1 MPREYNIAWND
12 NQRKRLNSAVRR
24 YNNAIRKA
32 VKSNPLAAELLPS
45 EVSYQELKADIT
57 TRRALNNTVNRLT
70 RAARPEALTF
80 VRQDDGSLVTRY
92 ERHEFA
98 VLKSVRERAKS
109 MRAKRLGVSQ
119 PKAGRIGSMTQA
131 SLSPDT
137 RKPSSMSAKSLRRF
151 LETQERELNMSSVEK
166 ARRYF
171 ANYTSALRTVYGGF
185 AEYDDAID
193 AIENAIIDLASKDFE
208 LLKRAIDESPSIKF
222 IYEPQGRDAKMQR
235 LVEYWSG
242 ISDWGKG

>member
-1 MPREYNIAWND
+1 MSREYNIAWTD
-12 NQRKRLNSAVRR
+12 NQRKRLNGAVRR

-32 VKSNPLAAELLPS
+32 AKANPLTADLLPS
-45 EVSYQELKADIT
+45 EVSYKELKAKIT

-70 RAARPEALTF
+70 RATRPDALTF

-109 MRAKRLGVSQ
+109 MRAKRMGIEQ
-119 PKAGRIGSMTQA
+119 PKVGRIGTITQA
-131 SLSPDT
+131 SLSPDK
-137 RKPSSMSAKSLRRF
+137 RKPSSMPATSLRRF

-171 ANYTSALRTVYGGF
+171 SNYTSALRTVFGGF
-185 AEYDDAID
+185 AEYDDSISV
-193 AIENAIIDLASKDFE
+193 IEDRIIALASKDFDA
-208 LLKRAIDESPSIKF
+208 LKKAIDESPSIKF
-222 IYEPQGRDAKMQR
+222 IYEPQARDAKLRR
-235 LVEYWSG
+235 LVEYWEG
-242 ISDWGKG
+242 V

>member
-45 EVSYQELKADIT
+45 EVSYQELKANIT

-70 RAARPEALTF
+70 RATQPEALTF

-109 MRAKRLGVSQ
+109 MRAKRMGIEQ
-119 PKAGRIGSMTQA
+119 PKAGRIGTINQA
-131 SLSPDT
+131 ALSRDT
-137 RKPSSMSAKSLRRF
+137 RKPSSLSAKSLRRF
-151 LETQERELNMSSVEK
+151 LETQEREMNMSSVEK

-171 ANYTSALRTVYGGF
+171 TNYTSAIRTVFGGF

-193 AIENAIIDLASKDFE
+193 SIENAILDLAEEDFG

-222 IYEPQGRDAKMQR
+222 IYEPQARDAKLQR
-235 LVEYWSG
+235 LVEYWTG
-242 ISDWGKG
+242 FQNGGKG

>member
-1 MPREYNIAWND
+1 MVRLPREYNIAWNE

-32 VKSNPLAAELLPS
+32 IKQNPQAAEFLPS
-45 EVSYQELKADIT
+45 EVSYKELKANIS

-70 RAARPEALTF
+70 RATRKDALTL

-109 MRAKRLGVSQ
+109 MRAKKAGIEQ
-119 PKAGRIGSMTQA
+119 PKAGRIGTITQA
-131 SLSPDT
+131 SLSPDK
-137 RKPSSMSAKSLRRF
+137 RKPSSLSATSLRRF
-151 LETQERELNMSSVEK
+151 LETQEREMNMSSVEK

-171 ANYTSALRTVYGGF
+171 SNYTNALRAVFGGF
-185 AEYDDAID
+185 AEYDEAISH
-193 AIENAIIDLASKDFE
+193 IEDKIIDLASNDFDALKD
-208 LLKRAIDESPSIKF
+208 AIDNSPSIKF
-222 IYEPQGRDAKMQR
+222 IYEPQARDAKLQR
-235 LVEYWSG
+235 LLEYWGG
-242 ISDWGKG
+242 I

>member
-32 VKSNPLAAELLPS
+32 AKANPLAAEFLPS
-45 EVSYQELKADIT
+45 EVSYKELKANIGS
-57 TRRALNNTVNRLT
+57 RRALNNTVNRLT
-70 RAARPEALTF
+70 RATRPDALTF

-92 ERHEFA
+92 ERHEFS

-109 MRAKRLGVSQ
+109 MKAKRMGVEQ
-119 PKAGRIGSMTQA
+119 PKAGRIGTLNQA
-131 SLSPDT
+131 ALSRDT
-137 RKPSSMSAKSLRRF
+137 RKPSSLSATSLRRF

-171 ANYTSALRTVYGGF
+171 SNYTSALRTVFGGF
-185 AEYDDAID
+185 AEYDEAISRIEDAI
-193 AIENAIIDLASKDFE
+193 IELASKDFDE
-208 LLKRAIDESPSIKF
+208 LKKAIDESPSIKF
-222 IYEPQGRDAKMQR
+222 IYEPQARDAKMQR
-235 LVEYWSG
+235 LVEYWEG
-242 ISDWGKG
+242 V

>member
-1 MPREYNIAWND
+1 MVRLPREYNIAWNE

-32 VKSNPLAAELLPS
+32 IKQNPQAAEFLPS
-45 EVSYQELKADIT
+45 EVSYKELKANIS

-70 RAARPEALTF
+70 RATRKDALTL

-109 MRAKRLGVSQ
+109 MRAKKAGIEQ
-119 PKAGRIGSMTQA
+119 PKAGRIGTITQA
-131 SLSPDT
+131 SLSPDK
-137 RKPSSMSAKSLRRF
+137 RKPSSLSATSLRRF
-151 LETQERELNMSSVEK
+151 LETQEREMNMSSVEK

-171 ANYTSALRTVYGGF
+171 SNYTNALRSVFGGF
-185 AEYDDAID
+185 AEYDEAISH
-193 AIENAIIDLASKDFE
+193 IEDKIIDLASNDFDALKD
-208 LLKRAIDESPSIKF
+208 AIDNSPSIKF
-222 IYEPQGRDAKMQR
+222 IYEPQARDAKLQR
-235 LVEYWSG
+235 LLEYWGG
-242 ISDWGKG
+242 I